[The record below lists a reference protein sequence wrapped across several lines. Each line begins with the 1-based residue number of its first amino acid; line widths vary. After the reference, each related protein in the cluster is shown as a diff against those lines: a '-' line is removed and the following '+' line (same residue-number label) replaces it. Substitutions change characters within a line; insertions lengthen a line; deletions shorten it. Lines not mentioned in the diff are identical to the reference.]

1 MSQTLLRPVASGQTR
16 LVQHEIAL
24 TLVQASAPGMTRLTL
39 MQRGKAPALSLKPLQ
54 AGSTTIKSAVTGP
67 RGGRGLAGE
76 GIDNFSGDPEM
87 VYRLYAGS

>member
-16 LVQHEIAL
+16 LVQRSVVLRLIQ
-24 TLVQASAPGMTRLTL
+24 VNAPGMTRLTL
-39 MQRGKAPALSLKPLQ
+39 VQQAKAPALSLRPLQ

-67 RGGRGLAGE
+67 RGDRGLAGE

-87 VYRLYAGS
+87 VYRLYAGT